1 MNIAE
6 NIDCLKAMKNLPDKA
21 FDLAVVDPPYF
32 SGPERRGYY
41 GRKVSKIGVHRDY
54 PISPKWDI
62 PTREYFDELER
73 VAKRYIVWGCNYFD
87 YHFAPGRI
95 VWDKCNEGSPFSDC
109 EIAATNCHDS
119 VRLFRYMWN
128 GMMQGKSIAEGFI
141 QQGNKALNEQR
152 IHPTQKPV
160 ARFTCG
166 CCRSTPSPE
175 TRYSI
180 HTSAAEAAV
189 SPRWSLGSTLWG
201 MKSTSTTSR
210 CRKSALMNIPRRGAF
225 LQEVRDE

>member
-73 VAKRYIVWGCNYFD
+73 VAKRRGE
-87 YHFAPGRI
+87 GRLHMPELR
-95 VWDKCNEGSPFSDC
+95 VAE
-109 EIAATNCHDS
+109 
-119 VRLFRYMWN
+119 
-128 GMMQGKSIAEGFI
+128 QGGLTD
-141 QQGNKALNEQR
+141 G
-152 IHPTQKPV
+152 
-160 ARFTCG
+160 
-166 CCRSTPSPE
+166 
-175 TRYSI
+175 
-180 HTSAAEAAV
+180 
-189 SPRWSLGSTLWG
+189 
-201 MKSTSTTSR
+201 
-210 CRKSALMNIPRRGAF
+210 
-225 LQEVRDE
+225 